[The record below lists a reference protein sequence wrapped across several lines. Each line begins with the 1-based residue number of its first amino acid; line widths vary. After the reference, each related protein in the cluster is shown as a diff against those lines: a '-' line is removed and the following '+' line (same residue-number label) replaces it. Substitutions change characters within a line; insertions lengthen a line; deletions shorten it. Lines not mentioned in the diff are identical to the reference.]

1 MCHEQLVTLPWCWGA
16 AAARPAVLPCSGTS
30 RNSCADSGRCRS
42 SNRKSLVVGT
52 PSPTLSRPL
61 SPLPVPTA
69 GSSPLDSPRNFST
82 SASVNF
88 PFARSHAPRTDRADG
103 RRWSLASLPS
113 SGYGTNTPSSTVS
126 SSSSSQ
132 ERLHQLPYQPT
143 PDELHFL
150 SKHFRSTES
159 VTDEEGRRSPC
170 LRPRSRSLSPGR
182 TSGTFDNEI
191 VMMNHVYKERFP
203 KATAQMEERLQE
215 TITSCSP
222 SSTLP
227 LADGVLG
234 FIHHQIIELA
244 RDCLA
249 KSQGALITSRY
260 FMELQEKLEKM
271 LRDAQERSESEEVR
285 FVDQLVRK
293 LLIIISRPARLLECL
308 EFDPEEFY
316 HLLEAAEGHAK
327 VGQGIKTDIPRYIIS
342 QLGLAKDPLE
352 EMVQLDQ
359 LDGGNTVAPEADDPP
374 ESRASA
380 ATYRRKPC
388 ESDFETIK
396 LISNGAYGAVYLVR
410 HKETRQRFAIKK
422 INKQNLILRNQIQ
435 QVFVERDILTFAE
448 NPFVVSM
455 FCSFETRR
463 HLCMVM
469 EYVEGGDC
477 ATLLKNMGP
486 LPVDMARMY
495 FAETVL
501 ALEYLHNY
509 GIVHRDLKP
518 DNLLITSM
526 GHIKLTDFGLSKI
539 GLMNMTTNLYEGH
552 MTKDT
557 REFMDKQVC
566 GTPEYI
572 APEVILMQG
581 YGKPVDWWAMGII
594 LYEFLVGCVPFFGD
608 TPEELFGQVIS
619 DEIMWP
625 EGDEALP
632 ADAQDLIM
640 RLLRQ
645 CPLERVGTGGAHE
658 VKHHSF
664 FHNLDWNGL
673 LRQKAEFIPQLE
685 SEDDTSYFDTRTE
698 RYRHVDSED
707 EETND
712 EESSVEIGQFSSCSH
727 RFSKVYS
734 SSEYLA
740 AHSALSLSS
749 SERSHSEEKED
760 RPERW
765 DRSSGDEEKSRVL
778 NTEAR
783 LRSWTSCGSTPYSSR
798 HERSHSPAT
807 LTSTYSLETM
817 PKFAFSSEDE
827 SPCPGPKKRERPLF
841 VLGDPEAGAGG
852 AAKSSTL
859 SADLV
864 NLNRIRLRSNST
876 GTKNSSPR
884 GLEPGASRRLGS
896 QKDASERQRA
906 SLGSRVPKSASVS
919 ALSLII
925 TSDDC
930 GSGALMS
937 PISPRSLSSNPSSR
951 DSSPS
956 RDSSLT
962 ITSLRPPITIH
973 SSGKK
978 YGFTLR
984 AIRVYMGDSDV
995 YAVHHMV
1002 WSVEDGSPA
1011 QEAGLKAGDL
1021 ITHVNGESV
1030 LGLVHRDV
1038 VELLLKSGNKV
1049 ALRTTALENTSI
1061 KIGPARK
1068 NSSKTRMARRSKKS
1082 RKRDSQDRRKCLF
1095 KKISKQSTVLHT
1107 SRSFSSGLHHSLS
1120 SSESLPG
1127 SPTHSLSPGPTT
1139 PCRSPAPDLPP
1150 DAVSPQST
1158 SPSSSTPTSPAGHI
1172 RPSSL
1177 HGLAPKLSGQRYKVG
1192 RRKSTSSIP
1201 PSPLACT
1208 PASVPQPPSPQRSP
1222 SPLPSYTRNVHSF
1235 QGKTL
1240 SPPTIVRQV
1249 SRPRSAEGPR
1259 SPLLKRVQ
1267 SAEKIVSY
1275 MAEKKTVSSHK
1286 LTLEMP
1292 PSDGAGE
1299 ELGGGESPVPA
1310 LPGEHGAGAYPGNP
1324 RLRDWPGER
1333 HDRDQ
1338 ELVIMRRLNL
1348 SERRDSFKKQEA
1360 VQEVSFD
1367 EPELLP
1373 VSEDSVKAEPEQD
1386 SECMLWRRV
1395 PHTASW
1401 VETRQRSVSGGS
1413 PEPPKPEQ
1421 KPTQVPQIAVQG
1433 SESDEQ
1439 ETNAAEWECQG
1450 SYPIQLMARVYTEQT
1465 DGTTAVEYKSVSSQR
1480 RDSREQRELGAW
1492 QEPSPAAGPLHRTC
1506 SGEEAVG
1513 SPRPAQA
1520 SSGLL
1525 LWETTG
1531 TQEHECTDA
1540 GMPKASQQ
1548 ELHDCTRKKAK
1559 DE

>member
-1 MCHEQLVTLPWCWGA
+1 MSDPSCWGA
-16 AAARPAVLPCSGTS
+16 APPGYRGQRAAGALLQRSKS
-30 RNSCADSGRCRS
+30 CRS

-61 SPLPVPTA
+61 SPLSVPTA
-69 GSSPLDSPRNFST
+69 GSSPLDSPRNFSAST
-82 SASVNF
+82 SINF

-159 VTDEEGRRSPC
+159 VTDEEGRHSPC

-182 TSGTFDNEI
+182 TSGTFDNEV

-203 KATAQMEERLQE
+203 KATAQMEERLQD
-215 TITSCSP
+215 TITNFSP

-271 LRDAQERSESEEVR
+271 LRDAQERSESEEVK
-285 FVDQLVRK
+285 FIDQLVRK

-342 QLGLAKDPLE
+342 QLGLVKDPLE
-352 EMVQLDQ
+352 EMGQLDHF
-359 LDGGNTVAPEADDPP
+359 DSGNTITPENDDTC
-374 ESRASA
+374 ESQPSIPVP
-380 ATYRRKPC
+380 RRKPC
-388 ESDFETIK
+388 EGDFETIK

-410 HKETRQRFAIKK
+410 HRETRQRFALKK

-455 FCSFETRR
+455 FCSFETKR

-486 LPVDMARMY
+486 LPVDMAKMY

-552 MTKDT
+552 MEKDT

-572 APEVILMQG
+572 APEVILIQG

-632 ADAQDLIM
+632 ADAQDLIT

-645 CPLERVGTGGAHE
+645 CPLERLGTGGAHE

-664 FHNLDWNGL
+664 FLHLDWNGL

-685 SEDDTSYFDTRTE
+685 SEDDTSYFDTRSE
-698 RYRHVDSED
+698 RYRHLDSED

-734 SSEYLA
+734 SSEFLA
-740 AHSALSLSS
+740 VNSTLSLSS
-749 SERSHSEEKED
+749 SDRSHCDDKE
-760 RPERW
+760 ERW
-765 DRSSGDEEKSRVL
+765 DRHSGDEDRSRPAG
-778 NTEAR
+778 TEPR
-783 LRSWTSCGSTPYSSR
+783 LRSWTSGSSSSR
-798 HERSHSPAT
+798 HERSRSPTALPST
-807 LTSTYSLETM
+807 LSLDTM

-827 SPCPGPKKRERPLF
+827 SPCVASKPERPKF
-841 VLGDPEAGAGG
+841 VVGDSDAGTGG
-852 AAKSSTL
+852 TVKQSAL

-864 NLNRIRLRSNST
+864 SLNRIRLRSNST
-876 GTKNSSPR
+876 GTKNSTPR
-884 GLEPGASRRLGS
+884 SLEPSGGRRLS
-896 QKDASERQRA
+896 TQKDVPDRQRA

-925 TSDDC
+925 TSDDFG
-930 GSGALMS
+930 GSALMS
-937 PISPRSLSSNPSSR
+937 PISPHSLSSNPSSR

-956 RDSSLT
+956 RDSSLA
-962 ITSLRPPITIH
+962 IASLRPPIIIH

-995 YAVHHMV
+995 YTVHHMV
-1002 WSVEDGSPA
+1002 WSVEEGSPA
-1011 QEAGLKAGDL
+1011 QEAGLRAGDL

-1082 RKRDSQDRRKCLF
+1082 RKRDGQDSRRKSLF
-1095 KKISKQSTVLHT
+1095 KKISKQSSVLHT

-1120 SSESLPG
+1120 SSESLPE

-1139 PCRSPAPDLPP
+1139 PCRSPAPDLPS

-1158 SPSSSTPTSPAGHI
+1158 SPSSSTPTSPAGHV

-1177 HGLAPKLSGQRYKVG
+1177 HGLAPKLGGPRYKVG

-1208 PASVPQPPSPQRSP
+1208 PSSAQRPPSPQRSP
-1222 SPLPSYTRNVHSF
+1222 SPLHGYPKTPHSF

-1240 SPPTIVRQV
+1240 SPPTIVRQS
-1249 SRPRSAEGPR
+1249 SRPRSADCPR

-1267 SAEKIVSY
+1267 SAEKIVTIL
-1275 MAEKKTVSSHK
+1275 AEKKTGGRK
-1286 LTLEMP
+1286 LGLEMM
-1292 PSDGAGE
+1292 SSLDGEAITEGD
-1299 ELGGGESPVPA
+1299 A
-1310 LPGEHGAGAYPGNP
+1310 LSYPGEHGYHPGSS
-1324 RLRDWPGER
+1324 RLAER
-1333 HDRDQ
+1333 HERDQ
-1338 ELVIMRRLNL
+1338 EMVVMRRLNL

-1367 EPELLP
+1367 EQETAAGGEDGGK
-1373 VSEDSVKAEPEQD
+1373 SEEGQG
-1386 SECMLWRRV
+1386 
-1395 PHTASW
+1395 TA
-1401 VETRQRSVSGGS
+1401 GAGL
-1413 PEPPKPEQ
+1413 PPKL
-1421 KPTQVPQIAVQG
+1421 KPGTVPQIAVQG

-1439 ETNAAEWECQG
+1439 EPAVPEWECQG
-1450 SYPIQLMARVYTEQT
+1450 SYPISSTEQPSSIISLPWW
-1465 DGTTAVEYKSVSSQR
+1465 DGCEHRDRGSQQQQQQ
-1480 RDSREQRELGAW
+1480 QRNCG
-1492 QEPSPAAGPLHRTC
+1492 Q
-1506 SGEEAVG
+1506 G
-1513 SPRPAQA
+1513 SPGHWQVPAQGQEQTGA
-1520 SSGLL
+1520 HLPAPRGVWSG
-1525 LWETTG
+1525 
-1531 TQEHECTDA
+1531 
-1540 GMPKASQQ
+1540 
-1548 ELHDCTRKKAK
+1548 AK
-1559 DE
+1559 HA